1 MDRELL
7 QKKLDRAA
15 VPSSILLGRT
25 KMVDESSRSTGAY
38 SDPRHFPFYYY
49 LGQQLEPKKVLQV
62 GAYLGLPA
70 VCFLQG
76 CRTVEDWYCVGET
89 SKMAI
94 KNTRFYHRSALFPS
108 WESCDSKDLAEWD
121 LALLTQDFPPEQSQ
135 WSLEFL
141 WKRLVSEGLLVMDYI
156 SSSNVFHDFCR
167 VKNREPVF
175 FTTRY
180 TIGIV
185 QK

>member
-7 QKKLDRAA
+7 QEKLDRAA
-15 VPSSILLGRT
+15 IPSSILLGRT
-25 KMVDESSRSTGAY
+25 KMYDESSRTTGAY

-49 LGQQLEPKKVLQV
+49 LGQQLQPKSVLQV
-62 GAYLGLPA
+62 GTYLGLPA

-76 CRTVEDWYCVGET
+76 CKTVEEWCCVGET
-89 SKMAI
+89 STISM
-94 KNTRFYHRSALFPS
+94 KNIRQHHRSASSFS
-108 WESCDSKDLAEWD
+108 WERAFEDERMWD
-121 LALLTQDFPPEQSQ
+121 LALLTQDFS
-135 WSLEFL
+135 SDDSKIYLNFL
-141 WKRLVSEGLLVMDYI
+141 WERLASEGLLVMDYI
-156 SSSNVFHDFCR
+156 SSSDVVFHDFCR